1 MIRKKFDIVSRVH
14 LHGYK
19 RTTMIIGWLSEGLIT
34 LKEFR
39 WNDKF
44 KQDNPEMYPIKLE
57 EQKFWSTFDKCVDV
71 IIKNVENG
79 TEVNVEL
86 YDGNNFSGERTNR
99 RFSVSFH
106 VVSDD
111 IFKNESVKE
120 AVERNFNNAA
130 EDLYE
135 EREEDKKIKKLNK
148 IKEELLS

>member
-1 MIRKKFDIVSRVH
+1 
-14 LHGYK
+14 
-19 RTTMIIGWLSEGLIT
+19 MIIGWLSEGLIT